1 MTAPLDTWC
10 FTALTPLCDNC
21 GERHLDARLD
31 PNDPDDCDPGCDW
44 NMLAGTAGP
53 RCPSCSN
60 LNPNCDD
67 EFHEPRHPADN
78 PRFLTSDRIG
88 FSVSA

>member
-1 MTAPLDTWC
+1 MTAPLDTWRFC
-10 FTALTPLCDNC
+10 ALTPLCDNC
-21 GERHLDARLD
+21 GERHLDMSD
-31 PNDPDDCDPGCDW
+31 GDPDGDPGCDW
-44 NMLAGTAGP
+44 DMLAGTAGP

-60 LNPNCDD
+60 LNPHCDD